1 MMVAVIMWNKVKF
14 SYLYLIP
21 SRNGVTRPSSI
32 RGSGYKMIGMG
43 ELFANDRI
51 YDIPMELVPMTDKE
65 QEKYDICVGDLL
77 FARQSLVLSGAGKCS
92 IVMEVPEYTTFESHI
107 IRVRLDPQKAVPLFY
122 YYYFKSPR
130 SPISTIVEQS
140 AQAGIRGSD
149 LSELEVDLPPLPV
162 QKKIAAILSSLDD
175 KIAINTRMNKV
186 LEETARALF
195 HRWFV
200 EFEFPNDEGKPYK
213 SSGGRMIA
221 SEMGEIPEGWT
232 IKRAQEICNI
242 SIGKTPPR
250 KETQWFTSNSSD
262 VKWISISDMGSSGM
276 FVLDS
281 SEYLTVDAIEKF
293 NIVTVPKD
301 TVILSFK
308 LTIGR
313 VSITSEDLVTNE
325 AIAHFKT
332 NIQEL
337 REYLYFTLKCYDYVS
352 LGSTSSIAT
361 AINSKIIKNMNI
373 LLPHINL
380 IKDYHALVLPIFE
393 IIRTNQTEINQL
405 KKIRE
410 TVLPKLMGGGIIS

>member
-1 MMVAVIMWNKVKF
+1 MFKMTTSVLGNIASVQTGPFGSQLHKDDYVDSGTPIITVEHLVENKISHENLPLVSDEDKIRLSKYILKEGDIVF
-14 SYLYLIP
+14 S
-21 SRNGVTRPSSI
+21 RV
-32 RGSGYKMIGMG
+32 GSVDRCAYVSKNEDGW
-43 ELFANDRI
+43 LF
-51 YDIPMELVPMTDKE
+51 
-65 QEKYDICVGDLL
+65 
-77 FARQSLVLSGAGKCS
+77 SGRCLR
-92 IVMEVPEYTTFESHI
+92 
-107 IRVRLDPQKAVPLFY
+107 IRVDETKVNPRYLS
-122 YYYFKSPR
+122 YYFAQSSFKSY
-130 SPISTIVEQS
+130 
-140 AQAGIRGSD
+140 IRKIAVGATMPS
-149 LSELEVDLPPLPV
+149 LNTAIMSELELNLPPLPV

-175 KIAINTRMNKV
+175 KIEINTRMNKV
-186 LEETARALF
+186 LEETARTLF